1 MRLSEDRVSAIAYKI
16 AFALVKKR
24 FVKTT
29 QNLRQVTAW
38 VERPILDN
46 LAAEARLDE
55 DARAMLR
62 KMSTCPPEGSFDWQA
77 LFQKKKEELAA
88 KRQYE
93 L

>member
-16 AFALVKKR
+16 AFELVKKR
-24 FVKTT
+24 HVKTA

-38 VERPILDN
+38 IERPILDN
-46 LAAEARLDE
+46 MIAEARLE
-55 DARAMLR
+55 EEVRAMLR
-62 KMSTCPPEGSFDWQA
+62 GMSTCPPEGSFDWQA
-77 LFQKKKEELAA
+77 LFKKKKEDLAA